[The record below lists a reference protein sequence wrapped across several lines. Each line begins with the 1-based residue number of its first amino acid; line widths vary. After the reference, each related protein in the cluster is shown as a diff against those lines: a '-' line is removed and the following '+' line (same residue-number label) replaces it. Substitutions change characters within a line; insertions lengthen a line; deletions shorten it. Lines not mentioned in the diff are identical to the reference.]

1 MDKLN
6 IKVEELRKLKIKTL
20 VQTKKAEYWIKET
33 KEDSY
38 NDLVKDFEECKT
50 ILKRMIG
57 YRKNPWYIHL
67 IAQTIVFIRNPI
79 KYFTVRNKARKYM
92 IDSYWEMKSIKKEW
106 DDDYAITEKLID
118 KNYEIIEKA
127 NKTIEML
134 KEKGK
139 TN

>member
-1 MDKLN
+1 MDN
-6 IKVEELRKLKIKTL
+6 IEKIKKLKTKTL
-20 VQTKKAEYWIKET
+20 VQTKKAEYWIRDT
-33 KEDSY
+33 KEEAY
-38 NDLVKDFEECKT
+38 NGLVKDFEECKM

-106 DDDYAITEKLID
+106 DDDYEVTEKIID
-118 KNYEIIEKA
+118 KNYQLIEKA

>member
-38 NDLVKDFEECKT
+38 NDLVKDFGECTRQIKH
-50 ILKRMIG
+50 MIQI
-57 YRKNPWYIHL
+57 KKHPWYIHL
-67 IAQTIVFIRNPI
+67 IAQTMVFIRNPI
-79 KYFTVRNKARKYM
+79 KYFTIRIKARKHV
-92 IDSYWEMKSIKKEW
+92 IDSYWQMKSIKKEW
-106 DDDYAITEKLID
+106 DDDYTITEKLID

-127 NKTIEML
+127 NKTIKML
-134 KEKGK
+134 EKK
-139 TN
+139 NA

>member
-1 MDKLN
+1 MDN
-6 IKVEELRKLKIKTL
+6 IEKIKKLKIKTL
-20 VQTKKAEYWIKET
+20 VQTKKAEYWIKGT

-106 DDDYAITEKLID
+106 DDDYEVTEKIID
-118 KNYEIIEKA
+118 KNYELIEKA
-127 NKTIEML
+127 NQTLQKM
-134 KEKGK
+134 KGRL
-139 TN
+139 TND

>member
-1 MDKLN
+1 MDN
-6 IKVEELRKLKIKTL
+6 IEKIKKLKIKTL
-20 VQTKKAEYWIKET
+20 VQTKKAEYWIKGT

-106 DDDYAITEKLID
+106 DDDYEVTEKIID
-118 KNYEIIEKA
+118 KNYELIERANKIIEMFEKRKA
-127 NKTIEML
+127 QQ
-134 KEKGK
+134 
-139 TN
+139 

>member
-1 MDKLN
+1 MDN
-6 IKVEELRKLKIKTL
+6 IEKIKKLKTKTL

-79 KYFTVRNKARKYM
+79 KYFTVRNKARKHM

-127 NKTIEML
+127 NKTIKML
-134 KEKGK
+134 EKK
-139 TN
+139 NA

>member
-1 MDKLN
+1 MDN
-6 IKVEELRKLKIKTL
+6 IEKIKKLKTKTL

>member
-1 MDKLN
+1 MDN
-6 IKVEELRKLKIKTL
+6 IEKIKKLKTKTL
-20 VQTKKAEYWIKET
+20 VQTKKAEYWIKGT

-106 DDDYAITEKLID
+106 DDDYEVTEKIID
-118 KNYEIIEKA
+118 KNYELIERANKIIE
-127 NKTIEML
+127 MF
-134 KEKGK
+134 EKK
-139 TN
+139 NA

>member
-38 NDLVKDFEECKT
+38 NDLVKDFGECTRQIKH
-50 ILKRMIG
+50 MIQI
-57 YRKNPWYIHL
+57 KKHPWYIHL
-67 IAQTIVFIRNPI
+67 IAQTMVFIRNPI
-79 KYFTVRNKARKYM
+79 KYFTIRIKARKHV
-92 IDSYWEMKSIKKEW
+92 IDSYWQMKSIKKEW
-106 DDDYAITEKLID
+106 DDDYIITEKLID

-134 KEKGK
+134 EKGK

>member
-1 MDKLN
+1 MDN
-6 IKVEELRKLKIKTL
+6 IEKIKKLKTKTL

-67 IAQTIVFIRNPI
+67 ITQTILFIRNPI

-127 NKTIEML
+127 NKTIKML
-134 KEKGK
+134 EKK
-139 TN
+139 NA

>member
-1 MDKLN
+1 MDKKETIEK
-6 IKVEELRKLKIKTL
+6 IKKLKTKTL